1 MSIKFKILALVA
13 AFAIMASAITG
24 LGLATI
30 GDYNKAL
37 SHYGDA
43 YENAYNG
50 EKLNRLVTQVVME
63 SRGVYMAADTT
74 KAKKFADGVDK
85 GLNDIQALLKEW
97 KAGLKPGELP
107 NFAAVE
113 VKANEFIRFRR
124 EVARV
129 GRDVSPEEANI
140 LGNNDANRAN
150 RSAFQKDIDAMVEG
164 IRSELTRSQTEV
176 NAYSKTRSTL
186 FLGLAV
192 TGILM
197 LLAVSMWVA
206 MRVISRP
213 LQNID
218 QSVQRISEGAY
229 DTVVP
234 EHTAKDEIGS
244 LWRSIRVLRDR
255 AAEAEQLKVEQ
266 QMAEKR
272 AYQELMNERNRI
284 AAEFE
289 KHMGD
294 LATRFIASSRTVAEA
309 ARGLNETA
317 EDASNRAASVSQAAI
332 DAANNVQN
340 VAAATE
346 ELSAS
351 VGEINQQVSRTAEV
365 TRTAV
370 EEARKTETA
379 IQTLST
385 AAQQIGEVINLI
397 QAIAAQTNLL
407 ALNATIESARAGE
420 AGRGFAVVASEVKQ
434 LAQQTA
440 SATDDIRAKIS
451 EIQIATS
458 TTVGSIDAIVRTIE
472 TIGHLTGSIAASV
485 EQQGGATQEIA
496 SNTHRAAT
504 GTRDVTGHITG
515 VDQAAQMTGHAAQQL
530 LGLSSELEERSA
542 DLQGEVVAFVSR
554 LRAA

>member
-13 AFAIMASAITG
+13 AFALVASAVTG

-30 GDYNKAL
+30 GDYNKIL
-37 SHYGDA
+37 TKYGNA

-50 EKLNRLVTQVVME
+50 EKLNRLVTFVVME
-63 SRGVYMAADTT
+63 SRGVYMAENTE

-85 GLNDIQALLKEW
+85 GLDDIQALLTSW
-97 KAGLKPGELP
+97 KSSLEPGELP
-107 NFAAVE
+107 AFAAVE
-113 VKANEFIRFRR
+113 AKAKEFITFRR
-124 EVARV
+124 EIARV
-129 GRDVSPEEANI
+129 GRDVDPQEANA

-150 RSAFQKDIDAMVEG
+150 RSGFQKDIDAMVET
-164 IRSELTRSQTEV
+164 IRADLDTSQAEVAAYSQTRS
-176 NAYSKTRSTL
+176 SL
-186 FLGLAV
+186 FLTLAV
-192 TGILM
+192 TGILA
-197 LLAVSMWVA
+197 LLAGSLWVA
-206 MRVISRP
+206 IKVISRP

-218 QSVQRISEGAY
+218 RSVTRISEGAY
-229 DTVVP
+229 DTPIP
-234 EHTAKDEIGS
+234 ERTANDEIGS

-272 AYQELMNERNRI
+272 AYAELMAERNRI

-294 LATRFIASSRTVAEA
+294 LATRFISSSRTVAEA

-317 EDASNRAASVSQAAI
+317 EDASHRAASVSQAAI

-351 VGEINQQVSRTAEV
+351 VGEINHQVVRTAEV
-365 TRTAV
+365 TQSAV
-370 EEARKTETA
+370 EEAKKTEVA
-379 IQTLST
+379 IQTLSN

-420 AGRGFAVVASEVKQ
+420 AGKGFAVVASEVKQ

-440 SATDDIRAKIS
+440 KATDDIRAKIS
-451 EIQIATS
+451 EIQSATAV
-458 TTVGSIDAIVRTIE
+458 TVGSIDAIVKTIE
-472 TIGHLTGSIAASV
+472 TIGGLTGSIAASV
-485 EQQGGATQEIA
+485 EQQGAATNEIA
-496 SNTHRAAT
+496 ANTNRAAT
-504 GTRDVTGHITG
+504 GTRDVTGHISG

-542 DLQGEVVAFVSR
+542 DLQGEVVAFVER

>member
-13 AFAIMASAITG
+13 AFAIVASAITG
-24 LGLATI
+24 LGLSTI
-30 GDYNKAL
+30 GDYNKIL
-37 SHYGDA
+37 TDYGSA
-43 YENAYNG
+43 SENAYNG

-63 SRGVYMAADTT
+63 SRGVYMAEDTA
-74 KAKKFADGVDK
+74 KAQKYADGVDK
-85 GLNDIQALLKEW
+85 GLNDIETLLRDW
-97 KAGLKPGELP
+97 KGRLSTKDLP
-107 NFAAVE
+107 NFPAVE
-113 VKANEFIRFRR
+113 AKAREFITFRR
-124 EVARV
+124 EIARV
-129 GRDVSPEEANI
+129 GRDVSPHEANI
-140 LGNNDANRAN
+140 LGNNDANRSN
-150 RSAFQKDIDAMVEG
+150 RAAFQKDIDAMVEV
-164 IRSELTRSQTEV
+164 IRTNLDTSKAAVDNYSRTR
-176 NAYSKTRSTL
+176 ATL
-186 FLGLAV
+186 FMVIAAA
-192 TGILM
+192 GILGV
-197 LLAVSMWVA
+197 LAASLWVA
-206 MRVISRP
+206 IRVISRP
-213 LQNID
+213 VQTIAH
-218 QSVQRISEGAY
+218 SVERISEGAY
-229 DTVVP
+229 DTPIP
-234 EHTAKDEIGS
+234 EQASKDEIGH

-255 AAEAEQLKVEQ
+255 AAEAEQLKLEQ
-266 QMAEKR
+266 QQAEKR

-284 AAEFE
+284 ALEFE

-351 VGEINQQVSRTAEV
+351 VGEINQQVTRTAEV
-365 TRTAV
+365 TQSAV
-370 EEARKTETA
+370 EEARKTEAA
-379 IQTLST
+379 IRTLST

-420 AGRGFAVVASEVKQ
+420 AGKGFAVVASEVKQ

-440 SATDDIRAKIS
+440 RATDDIRAKIS
-451 EIQIATS
+451 EIQTATA

-472 TIGHLTGSIAASV
+472 TIGQLTGSIAASV

-530 LGLSSELEERSA
+530 LGLSSELEERSS
-542 DLQGEVVAFVSR
+542 DLRGEVVAFVER

>member
-13 AFAIMASAITG
+13 AFAIIASAITG

-30 GDYNKAL
+30 GDYNKILA
-37 SHYGDA
+37 SYGNA
-43 YENAYNG
+43 NQNAYNG
-50 EKLNRLVTQVVME
+50 EKLNRLVTLVVME
-63 SRGVYMAADTT
+63 SRGVYMAESTE

-85 GLNDIQALLKEW
+85 GLDDMQALLTSW
-97 KAGLKPGELP
+97 KATLEPNELP
-107 NFAAVE
+107 AFAAVE
-113 VKANEFIRFRR
+113 AKAQQFITFRR
-124 EVARV
+124 EIARV
-129 GRDVSPEEANI
+129 GRDVSPEEANT
-140 LGNNDANRAN
+140 LGNNEANRAN
-150 RSAFQKDIDAMVEG
+150 RSGFQKDIDAMVTT
-164 IRSELTRSQTEV
+164 IRADLEKSQAEVAGYSQTRS
-176 NAYSKTRSTL
+176 NL
-186 FLGLAV
+186 FLLMAV
-192 TGILM
+192 TGILA
-197 LLAVSMWVA
+197 LLAVSLWVA
-206 MRVISRP
+206 IKVISRP
-213 LQNID
+213 IQNID
-218 QSVQRISEGAY
+218 QSVTRISEGAY
-229 DTVVP
+229 DTPIP

-255 AAEAEQLKVEQ
+255 AAEAEQLKIEQ

-272 AYQELMNERNRI
+272 AYQELMAERNRI

-289 KHMGD
+289 KHMGE
-294 LATRFIASSRTVAEA
+294 LATRFISSSRTVAEA

-317 EDASNRAASVSQAAI
+317 EDTSTRAASVSQAAI

-351 VGEINQQVSRTAEV
+351 VGEINHQVVRTAEV
-365 TRTAV
+365 TQSAV
-370 EEARKTETA
+370 EEAKKTEEA

-420 AGRGFAVVASEVKQ
+420 AGKGFAVVASEVKQ

-440 SATDDIRAKIS
+440 KATDDIRAKIS
-451 EIQIATS
+451 EIQSATAV
-458 TTVGSIDAIVRTIE
+458 TVGSIDAIVRTIE
-472 TIGHLTGSIAASV
+472 TIGGLTGSIAASV
-485 EQQGGATQEIA
+485 EQQGAATNEIA
-496 SNTHRAAT
+496 ANTNRAAT

-542 DLQGEVVAFVSR
+542 DLQGEVVAFVQR